1 MLKNKRSTT
10 KCLHHAGL
18 PPASSL
24 RSVQCKLQVQS
35 SLARAVTVDSEV
47 GTKTRM
53 MHRLNV
59 YAACKESSLM
69 INYYR
74 YEKNRIY

>member
-1 MLKNKRSTT
+1 
-10 KCLHHAGL
+10 
-18 PPASSL
+18 
-24 RSVQCKLQVQS
+24 LQVQS